1 MSCHDNDFKVTSS
14 ADIGNFNK
22 NNEKHSSV
30 CYDKDKNKN
39 RSRKMK

>member
-14 ADIGNFNK
+14 ADIRNFNK

-30 CYDKDKNKN
+30 CYDKDKIKTEAG
-39 RSRKMK
+39 K